1 MKLRASVGST
11 GSTNFSADQALT
23 RFTYNSD
30 NEYNGIYGAVVNAYG
45 NPALKWQNVLK
56 YNVGLDMSV
65 WRNII
70 TLNFDA
76 YLERTENLLL
86 NIDVAPSTGFT
97 SYTENMGSLDNKGF
111 EARLRL
117 DFINDRQDNLI

>member
-86 NIDVAPSTGFT
+86 NIDVAPST
-97 SYTENMGSLDNKGF
+97 
-111 EARLRL
+111 
-117 DFINDRQDNLI
+117 